1 MADPKMPPLN
11 LLRDRGSAKTGRFPT
26 VPVEDDAP
34 EAPLQEPGSGQV
46 IMDALRNVEKGSDAE
61 RALLSVVDLLVKK
74 AASSSDGGGH
84 TPFIPPAFFRRA
96 VLSFCAAVGIIA
108 PAADHGLDRL
118 ISPTSALERKL
129 DEVLV
134 QQQQIQALQAEDHST
149 FIALAK
155 WVVECQMATANG
167 RAMPEPPAPVRLIL
181 VQDELTRTTGQ

>member
-1 MADPKMPPLN
+1 MADPKLPLN
-11 LLRDRGSAKTGRFPT
+11 LLRDRSAKTGRFPT

-74 AASSSDGGGH
+74 AASSDGGGH
-84 TPFIPPAFFRRA
+84 TPIIPPAFFRRA
-96 VLSFCAAVGIIA
+96 VISFCVAIGLISPTATA
-108 PAADHGLDRL
+108 GLDRML
-118 ISPTSALERKL
+118 SPTSALERKL

-134 QQQQIQALQAEDHST
+134 QQQNVQAMQAEDHAT